1 MCKLWSQTT
10 QQTKSM
16 FTKCW
21 ETTWRWRR
29 YIIQN
34 ILSTVATICSMY
46 VSVFKLRT
54 PLGTMSN
61 SKLGPYSVKYC
72 TQLSCQCKQPT
83 TTYFFLLLSWS
94 HRQKGNQHH
103 VAAGRSHETQDNS
116 PPVTKGRIEM
126 LDMSNAK
133 MTCHVTCTT
142 IGAVSTGQKGLY
154 GRRGDIV
161 LQGLKKFCCTPEG
174 CTGKA

>member
-1 MCKLWSQTT
+1 
-10 QQTKSM
+10 
-16 FTKCW
+16 
-21 ETTWRWRR
+21 
-29 YIIQN
+29 
-34 ILSTVATICSMY
+34 
-46 VSVFKLRT
+46 
-54 PLGTMSN
+54 
-61 SKLGPYSVKYC
+61 
-72 TQLSCQCKQPT
+72 
-83 TTYFFLLLSWS
+83 
-94 HRQKGNQHH
+94 
-103 VAAGRSHETQDNS
+103 
-116 PPVTKGRIEM
+116 M